1 MKRENGFCVFP
12 TSDSQPLEYCSAIVR
27 LLPLGGANKEREG
40 VEAHSVF
47 SGEPSIGRSCCC
59 GPKSGMLGTFNQSM
73 NVSVMEAI

>member
-40 VEAHSVF
+40 WKLTQCFQESRVLAEAAAVGQSQ
-47 SGEPSIGRSCCC
+47 ECW
-59 GPKSGMLGTFNQSM
+59 GPLTK
-73 NVSVMEAI
+73 A